1 MANQS
6 ENSTDIPTR
15 VSRSRKSKKTFL
27 VEHHHGFDNTQEE
40 KQQHLQKRKK
50 EGKETFGVRQT
61 TAEKCKKTLLFD
73 HYGHCTYAGEKKN
86 RNSGQKR
93 TVKTA
98 KEQSYLTT
106 MDTVSTK
113 LEKKEKKVATADAK

>member
-27 VEHHHGFDNTQEE
+27 VEHHHGFDNIQEE

-73 HYGHCTYAGEKKN
+73 HYGHCTNNKGKKKKEHMQEKRKTE
-86 RNSGQKR
+86 
-93 TVKTA
+93 TVDR
-98 KEQSYLTT
+98 KEQ
-106 MDTVSTK
+106 
-113 LEKKEKKVATADAK
+113 